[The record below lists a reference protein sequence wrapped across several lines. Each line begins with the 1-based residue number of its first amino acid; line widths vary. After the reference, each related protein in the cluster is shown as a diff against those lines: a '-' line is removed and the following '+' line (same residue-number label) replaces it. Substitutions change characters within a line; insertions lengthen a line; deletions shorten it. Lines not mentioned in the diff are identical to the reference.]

1 MRYLIL
7 FGHAYCFYFYACTSC
22 NTQCAGLDSCDRLLI
37 RAFSAGSPAVKNNDI
52 SLMLR
57 ENRLETMHVYY
68 VHSDFINAK
77 LTLTF
82 TMCYLGFILTCQ
94 PKSSAFIL
102 FFI

>member
-22 NTQCAGLDSCDRLLI
+22 NTQFAGLDICDRLLI

-57 ENRLETMHVYY
+57 ENRLETMLMHMYTVTYQCKADTNFYY
-68 VHSDFINAK
+68 VLLRFYPN
-77 LTLTF
+77 
-82 TMCYLGFILTCQ
+82 M
-94 PKSSAFIL
+94 SA
-102 FFI
+102 